1 MKLTYTEDYN
11 DRARQKQQD
20 DFVDALCNKALSCAV
35 SHNNV
40 YIEDQMHNCRID
52 DRKINNDK
60 FQVII
65 TVEYYRDI

>member
-11 DRARQKQQD
+11 DIARKKQQD
-20 DFVDALCNKALSCAV
+20 DFIDVLCDRALSACA
-35 SHNNV
+35 SHNND
-40 YIEDQMHNCRID
+40 YIEDQMHNCSID

-65 TVEYYRDI
+65 TVDYYRD

>member
-20 DFVDALCNKALSCAV
+20 DFVEALCNKALGACV
-35 SHNNV
+35 SHSNV
-40 YIEDQMHNCRID
+40 YIEDQMHNCSVD

-65 TVEYYRDI
+65 TVDYYRDL